1 MGEVKLTNIIK
12 RFGNTEVI
20 KNLSLHIK
28 DGEFLV
34 LVGGSGCGKSTTLR
48 LIAGL
53 ETATEGQILIGDKD
67 VTDVPPKGRDIAMVF
82 QNYALYP
89 HMTVFDNIA
98 FGLKLRKMPKA
109 EIKKKVEEAADM
121 LDITPYLHRKPKEL
135 SGGQRQRVA
144 LGRAIVRDA
153 QVFLMDEPLSN
164 LDAKL
169 RMQTRTEIKRLQK
182 KLGITTVYVTHDQVE
197 AMTMGDRMAVMK
209 DGVIQQLATPAIAYE
224 FPANLFVA
232 GFIGS
237 PAMNFI
243 PVNVSELNAQQV
255 QIAGKNMNLTLKRP
269 QGSQEMEGF
278 KGQDMILGVR
288 PESIA
293 LVEEDTRA
301 QKGNW
306 QPLTAMIDVVEPSGS
321 RTFVH
326 MTIGGQTVISEADTI
341 KVMHLQGNTE
351 ITVWF
356 NSSHVHLFDPTSEKR
371 VMSTAQELL

>member
-301 QKGNW
+301 QKGDW